1 MTPSANTSIYSEPG
15 LLVSA
20 CEVPE
25 TSISS
30 YHIYNFN
37 GTSPSTGATHT
48 NILNV
53 ATHNTIPV
61 QTARK

>member
-1 MTPSANTSIYSEPG
+1 MTPSANTSIYSKPG

-20 CEVPE
+20 CQVPD
-25 TSISS
+25 TSTSS
-30 YHIYNFN
+30 YHTYDFN
-37 GTSPSTGATHT
+37 GNSPSTSATHT